1 MEVKVKVICGQETDD
16 IISQYIRFSKIY
28 DEQRIL
34 HGRTRKAIAET
45 IRICKD
51 RNVLC
56 EYLKNREKEV
66 VTIMMSLFDE
76 DAIMRTYI
84 KSERM
89 DAEKIGEERG
99 EKKNALTNAKRLIQL
114 GTVSLEDIASVTQLS
129 LEEIQQ
135 LKEELTQEE

>member
-1 MEVKVKVICGQETDD
+1 
-16 IISQYIRFSKIY
+16 
-28 DEQRIL
+28 
-34 HGRTRKAIAET
+34 
-45 IRICKD
+45 
-51 RNVLC
+51 
-56 EYLKNREKEV
+56 
-66 VTIMMSLFDE
+66 MMSLFDE

-99 EKKNALTNAKRLIQL
+99 EKKNALINAKRLIQL

-129 LEEIQQ
+129 LEEIRQ